1 MKILVA
7 SPKPGA
13 GSGAALNA
21 LEPARPTYCH
31 RVGEFFRIQHKHQ
44 VILSYGFPFHCLP
57 TTKPHVW
64 YCLEPQVY
72 LMREKGGVKKAVSKA
87 AMPIERWRVNSLDG
101 CIVADKANANRFWE
115 LYGIHPI
122 IVPYGID
129 YGFWS
134 QTPPP
139 IDDTVFTVAHIG
151 EIQRF
156 KNQMK
161 SIEAFAEFHEDVSNS
176 RLWIIGA
183 VRDTSYF
190 ESMKSRA
197 DELGVKFT
205 YIYEMPRERLRDQY
219 YPYIDC
225 VLHPIKLQGG
235 FLTPLEAAAANRP
248 VIVSQECSCSDII
261 YNHYLGLVS
270 SESYSFWLK
279 YIYDNGYV
287 PRREW
292 IQGNLT
298 WEKYYDGVMSILE
311 RLTK

>member
-7 SPKPGA
+7 SPDPGV
-13 GSGAALNA
+13 GMQSVLDALAPLN
-21 LEPARPTYCH
+21 PTYCH
-31 RVGEFFRIQHKHQ
+31 SVNDFYMQQNRHK
-44 VILSYGFPFHCLP
+44 VILCLGP
-57 TTKPHVW
+57 PYYTLPSTKPKVW
-64 YCLEPQVY
+64 YCLEPPAFRLY
-72 LMREKGGVKKAVSKA
+72 HKTREKYIGPLEK
-87 AMPIERWRVNSLDG
+87 MRVGALSE
-101 CIVADKANANRFWE
+101 CVVADKANADRFYSI
-115 LYGIHPI
+115 YGRYPR

-151 EIQRF
+151 EIQPF

-292 IQGNLT
+292 IQENLT
-298 WEKYYDGVMSILE
+298 WEKYCDGIKSILGGVV
-311 RLTK
+311 